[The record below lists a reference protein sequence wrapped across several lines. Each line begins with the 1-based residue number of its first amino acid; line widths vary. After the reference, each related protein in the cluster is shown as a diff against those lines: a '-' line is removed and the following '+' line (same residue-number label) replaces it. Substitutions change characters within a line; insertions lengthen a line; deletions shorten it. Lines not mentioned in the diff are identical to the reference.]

1 MMGEQSGWQ
10 LSGRGPEAYERYI
23 AQPFLTPCAPDLIE
37 AAAVTAGD
45 RVLDIACGTG
55 AVARSAA
62 RRVGATG
69 QVVGMDLNTG
79 MLDFARLRVQQD
91 PEAAIEWR
99 PSDVAALDAPDT
111 SFDVVLCQQGMQFFP
126 DKAAALREMF
136 RVLVPGGR
144 VAFSVLRAIH
154 YNPYQQ
160 AVADALARH
169 VGPNVATVIHT
180 PFALDDA
187 TTLRHLTTTAGFR
200 DVHIQIAI
208 KVCRHPSL
216 QELVPGYLAAT
227 PAADTVAA
235 LDDSVQAAIV
245 QDVQAALQAY
255 MDDDGL
261 AVPLDFHVVTAQK

>member
-1 MMGEQSGWQ
+1 MGEQSGWQ

-23 AQPFLTPCAPDLIE
+23 AQPFLTPCAPELVE
-37 AAAVTAGD
+37 AAAVAAGD
-45 RVLDIACGTG
+45 RVLDVACGTG

-62 RRVGATG
+62 RRVSATG
-69 QVVGMDLNTG
+69 QVVGMDLNAG
-79 MLDFARLRVQQD
+79 MLDFTRRVPAPVGTTISWHEGD
-91 PEAAIEWR
+91 AAAIPFPEA
-99 PSDVAALDAPDT
+99 
-111 SFDVVLCQQGMQFFP
+111 SFDVVLCQQGVQFFP
-126 DKAAALREMF
+126 DKAGALREMF

-144 VAFSVLRAIH
+144 VAFSVLRDIH

-169 VGPNVATVIHT
+169 VSPDVAAVIHT

-187 TTLRHLTTTAGFR
+187 ATLRRLTTAAGFR

-227 PAADTVAA
+227 PAADTIAA
-235 LDDSVQAAIV
+235 LDDRVQAAVV
-245 QDVQAALQAY
+245 QDVEAALQVY

-261 AVPLDFHVVTAQK
+261 AVPLDFRVVTAQK